1 MILSMRT
8 NQEYKNAALD
18 RLRGNWA
25 PAVLAMLALLFLV
38 VLMLV
43 PMELPLFIPLLIPV
57 IICSLGG
64 SFLFRV
70 FLLIP
75 LEAGAVNAFRLL
87 YENRDERV
95 PENMFRI
102 TFSNYLHKVWGLFLM
117 NLKIILWLLLLIVPG
132 FIMAYAYAMTPY
144 ILDEHPE
151 ISAWDAS
158 CRSQEMMRGHKLR
171 LFWLDLSFIGWMLLS
186 VLTLGIGLLW
196 LGPYMEVS
204 RVAFYNDL
212 KAQQGE
218 AAIME

>member
-117 NLKIILWLLLLIVPG
+117 NLKIMLWLLLLIVPG